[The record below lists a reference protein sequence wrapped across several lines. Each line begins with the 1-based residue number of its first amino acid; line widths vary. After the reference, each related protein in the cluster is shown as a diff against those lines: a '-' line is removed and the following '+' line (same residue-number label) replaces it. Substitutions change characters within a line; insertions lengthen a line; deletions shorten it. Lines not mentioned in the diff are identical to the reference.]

1 VPPHAHER
9 PGLEHHVV
17 AERVGKAQLGRACCC
32 TAVGGI
38 GLAQCHRANEKG
50 DSSSQELDGHMVA
63 RRGSPVLEAAR
74 PPVARPGPTIGPRG
88 GALGGNPLEA
98 RSAVRAASDPSPDAP
113 QQVAAICPCQGAM
126 ETRSWWQFLRLP
138 PANDDRFGRGDGR
151 GRERRAVRSL
161 TAVEISLHAVY
172 RGPTSARA
180 EGPDPAAMAEATS
193 SEGPVN
199 AASTK
204 PTQQES
210 VWLNAWHDPVAGLK
224 THGMCVRLVDLY
236 GDGDSKLLV
245 ADQERKLTV
254 YKGASANARPA
265 ACGLPRK

>member
-1 VPPHAHER
+1 MPHLPATHPHVSKEHVPECCGLAAAGGRDRVRHAAGGHHRQPHVPGVVGRRRRGHGARVRRAHHRNQASRSRPVPPHAHER

-126 ETRSWWQFLRLP
+126 ETRSWWQFLCDCHQLMMI
-138 PANDDRFGRGDGR
+138 DLG
-151 GRERRAVRSL
+151 
-161 TAVEISLHAVY
+161 
-172 RGPTSARA
+172 
-180 EGPDPAAMAEATS
+180 
-193 SEGPVN
+193 
-199 AASTK
+199 
-204 PTQQES
+204 
-210 VWLNAWHDPVAGLK
+210 AGM
-224 THGMCVRLVDLY
+224 G
-236 GDGDSKLLV
+236 
-245 ADQERKLTV
+245 A
-254 YKGASANARPA
+254 GASGVP
-265 ACGLPRK
+265 